1 MDLLPADLR
10 ECLRGIPSIGVITG
24 AGVSVES
31 GIRSY
36 RGQGGIYDDPEEGER
51 NAEALSGPILRSDP
65 DRTWRV
71 VAEMARASAGAK
83 PNAGH
88 EALVRLEQGVERFVL
103 LTQNVDG
110 LHAAAGSKNIID
122 IHGDIR
128 TTRCMSCDALARLTP
143 EMLRELEAAPRR
155 AHCGGVLRPDI
166 ILFGEY
172 LPPEKYARIQAEM
185 VEDPPDLVLAAGTT
199 ALFPYIC
206 HPVIAA
212 AETDHVTVEVNP
224 EPTVLSDVVTW
235 SLRGTAGQLLP
246 AIADAILGVS

>member
-1 MDLLPADLR
+1 MDPLPPDLR
-10 ECLRGIPSIGVITG
+10 DCLRGIPSIGVITG

-36 RGQGGIYDDPEEGER
+36 RGQGGLYDDPEEGER
-51 NAEALSGPILRSDP
+51 NAEALSGPVLRRDP

-110 LHAAAGSKNIID
+110 LHAAAGSRNIID

-143 EMLRELEAAPRR
+143 ELLRALEVAPRC
-155 AHCGGVLRPDI
+155 AHCDGVLRPDI
-166 ILFGEY
+166 VLFGEY
-172 LPPEKYARIQAEM
+172 LPPAKYARIQAEL
-185 VEDPPDLVLAAGTT
+185 VEDPPDLLLAAGTT

-206 HPVIAA
+206 HPVIAV
-212 AETDHVTVEVNP
+212 AEVDHITVEVNP
-224 EPTVLSDVVTW
+224 EPTVLTDVVGW
-235 SLRGTAGQLLP
+235 SLRGSAGQLLP
-246 AIADAILGVS
+246 AIADAVLGVA

>member
-1 MDLLPADLR
+1 
-10 ECLRGIPSIGVITG
+10 
-24 AGVSVES
+24 
-31 GIRSY
+31 
-36 RGQGGIYDDPEEGER
+36 
-51 NAEALSGPILRSDP
+51 
-65 DRTWRV
+65 
-71 VAEMARASAGAK
+71 
-83 PNAGH
+83 
-88 EALVRLEQGVERFVL
+88 
-103 LTQNVDG
+103 
-110 LHAAAGSKNIID
+110 
-122 IHGDIR
+122 
-128 TTRCMSCDALARLTP
+128 
-143 EMLRELEAAPRR
+143 
-155 AHCGGVLRPDI
+155 VLRPDI